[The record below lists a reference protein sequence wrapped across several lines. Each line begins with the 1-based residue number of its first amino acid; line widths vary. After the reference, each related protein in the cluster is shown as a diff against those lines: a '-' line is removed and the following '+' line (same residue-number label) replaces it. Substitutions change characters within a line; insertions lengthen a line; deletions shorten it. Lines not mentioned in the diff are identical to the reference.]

1 MRWRV
6 AGSVPLAIAV
16 CVSASD
22 ACAHEHPISTGR
34 VLAEVGGGSAALVL
48 SAGVTYGLALA
59 SLAGGSSEGAI
70 AAITLGA
77 VGTWFAVPGGITL
90 TGNAMGG
97 GGGYGWTMLGG
108 WAGGFAGYLVG
119 APFQLADNDLSVVP
133 MVTAAIGWIA
143 GGVVAY
149 EMSSANNARQTNE
162 APQWQARYFAPTLL
176 PMADGR
182 GLVLCVGGMF

>member
-1 MRWRV
+1 M
-6 AGSVPLAIAV
+6 
-16 CVSASD
+16 SASD
-22 ACAHEHPISTGR
+22 VWAQGHPISPISTGR
-34 VLAEVGGGSAALVL
+34 VLVEVGGGSAAFALGFGL
-48 SAGVTYGLALA
+48 TYGLALA
-59 SLAGGSSEGAI
+59 GFEGSSSAGTI
-70 AAITLGA
+70 SIIVVGA

-119 APFQLADNDLSVVP
+119 VPFQLADNDLSVVP
-133 MVTAAIGWIA
+133 MVTTAIGWIT

-149 EMSSANNARQTNE
+149 EISSANSARQTTE

-176 PMADGR
+176 PLADGR
-182 GLVLCVGGMF
+182 GLVLCGGGIF